1 MRNTTT
7 RIARERK
14 TRSRRGRKAVR
25 SYTIAAS
32 RNDDRILKLRMD
44 HGIEGYAVYH
54 MLMEKIAE
62 SDRCEYAIDD
72 YKVLAF
78 DFRVDEQLV
87 KCVAEDYHLFCFN
100 DGHLSP
106 NPSDM
111 QADTGEEDDEEDSE
125 EDRNDCTNASERP
138 YTGTSATVFAQK
150 KEKENLPL
158 HPLKEKDKEK
168 ERAEKKRNSLAEDN
182 GGEDDSKLTTAENKI
197 SDSLDESEKDSDKSE
212 NDSDKS
218 DNDIDK
224 SSGTEKPANAENAE
238 TTGAN
243 ENGGSVD
250 SHSSHSK
257 GSTPQAAGSKE
268 TRIESFLT
276 YFSNYWNSV
285 LTSTNSR
292 LRPIRVVN
300 GERRKRLV
308 RLRQNYTDEEIS
320 RFVFRAA
327 NSPYLNARDGRLRQP
342 ADLNWMLPTD
352 DRIVKIIEGN
362 M

>member
-25 SYTIAAS
+25 SYPIAAS

-100 DGHLSP
+100 DGRLSP
-106 NPSDM
+106 NPCDM
-111 QADTGEEDDEEDSE
+111 PADTGEEDDDEDG
-125 EDRNDCTNASERP
+125 NDCLTTTERP
-138 YTGTSATVFAQK
+138 YTGTSATVAAQK

-168 ERAEKKRNSLAEDN
+168 ERAEKKRNSLAEYN
-182 GGEDDSKLTTAENKI
+182 GGEDDSKVTTAENKS
-197 SDSLDESEKDSDKSE
+197 SDSLDKVRK
-212 NDSDKS
+212 DSDKS
-218 DNDIDK
+218 DNDSDK
-224 SSGTEKPANAENAE
+224 SSGTEKLANAENAE
-238 TTGAN
+238 APEAN
-243 ENGGSVD
+243 DDDGSVD
-250 SHSSHSK
+250 SHSSHGK
-257 GSTPQAAGSKE
+257 ESTPQAAGSKE
-268 TRIESFLT
+268 RRIESFLA

-342 ADLNWMLPTD
+342 ADLNWMLSTD

>member
-25 SYTIAAS
+25 SYPIAAS

-100 DGHLSP
+100 DGRLSLNP
-106 NPSDM
+106 NDM
-111 QADTGEEDDEEDSE
+111 PADTGEEDSE
-125 EDRNDCTNASERP
+125 EDGEEDGNDCTTVSERP
-138 YTGTSATVFAQK
+138 YTGTSATNSAQK

-168 ERAEKKRNSLAEDN
+168 ERTEEKRNSLAEDN
-182 GGEDDSKLTTAENKI
+182 GGENDCNLKTTENKT
-197 SDSLDESEKDSDKSE
+197 SDSPDKGE
-212 NDSDKS
+212 NDSYKS
-218 DNDIDK
+218 DNDSDND
-224 SSGTEKPANAENAE
+224 SGTEKVATKENAE
-238 TTGAN
+238 ATAAN
-243 ENGGSVD
+243 ENGGSVV
-250 SHSSHSK
+250 SNSSHSK
-257 GSTPQAAGSKE
+257 GSTPSAAGGKE
-268 TRIESFLT
+268 ARMESFLA

-342 ADLNWMLPTD
+342 ADLNWMLSTD

>member
-25 SYTIAAS
+25 SYPIAAS

-72 YKVLAF
+72 YRVLGF

-100 DGHLSP
+100 DGRLSLTP
-106 NPSDM
+106 CDM
-111 QADTGEEDDEEDSE
+111 PADTGEEDDDEDG
-125 EDRNDCTNASERP
+125 NDCLTTTEHP
-138 YTGTSATVFAQK
+138 YTGTSATVSAQK

-158 HPLKEKDKEK
+158 HLLKEKDKEK

-197 SDSLDESEKDSDKSE
+197 SDSPDKGE

-218 DNDIDK
+218 DNDSDK

-238 TTGAN
+238 AAEAN
-243 ENGGSVD
+243 ENDGSVV
-250 SHSSHSK
+250 SHSSHGK
-257 GSTPQAAGSKE
+257 ESTPQAAGSKE
-268 TRIESFLT
+268 TRIESFLA

-342 ADLNWMLPTD
+342 ADLNWMLSTD

>member
-25 SYTIAAS
+25 SYPIAAS

-62 SDRCEYAIDD
+62 SDRCEYAIYD
-72 YKVLAF
+72 YNVLAF

-100 DGHLSP
+100 DGRLSL

-111 QADTGEEDDEEDSE
+111 PADTDEEDSE
-125 EDRNDCTNASERP
+125 EGVEEGGNDCTTASERL
-138 YTGTSATVFAQK
+138 YTGISAMVSAQK
-150 KEKENLPL
+150 KEKESLPL

-168 ERAEKKRNSLAEDN
+168 ERAEEKRNSLAEDN
-182 GGEDDSKLTTAENKI
+182 GGENDSNLKTSENKA
-197 SDSLDESEKDSDKSE
+197 SDSPDKERNDCDKGEKDCDKGSVT
-212 NDSDKS
+212 K
-218 DNDIDK
+218 K
-224 SSGTEKPANAENAE
+224 AATKENAE
-238 TTGAN
+238 ASAAN
-243 ENGGSVD
+243 EDGGCVNTT
-250 SHSSHSK
+250 SSHSK
-257 GSTPQAAGSKE
+257 GSTPSAAGGKE
-268 TRIESFLT
+268 ARIESFLA

-285 LTSTNSR
+285 LASTNSR

-342 ADLNWMLPTD
+342 ADLNWMLSTD

>member
-25 SYTIAAS
+25 SYPIAAS

-87 KCVAEDYHLFCFN
+87 KCVAEDYHLFCLN
-100 DGHLSP
+100 DGHLSL
-106 NPSDM
+106 NPSEM
-111 QADTGEEDDEEDSE
+111 PADAGEEDSE
-125 EDRNDCTNASERP
+125 EDVEEDGNGCTTASERP
-138 YTGTSATVFAQK
+138 YTGTSATVSVQK

-168 ERAEKKRNSLAEDN
+168 ERAEEKRNSLAEDN
-182 GGEDDSKLTTAENKI
+182 GGENDSNLKTTKKNA
-197 SDSLDESEKDSDKSE
+197 SDSPQTQSHDCDKGEKDCNKG
-212 NDSDKS
+212 
-218 DNDIDK
+218 
-224 SSGTEKPANAENAE
+224 SGTKKSATKENAE
-238 TTGAN
+238 ASAAN
-243 ENGGSVD
+243 EDGGCVNTT
-250 SHSSHSK
+250 SSHSK
-257 GSTPQAAGSKE
+257 GSTPSAAGSKE
-268 TRIESFLT
+268 ARIESFLA

-342 ADLNWMLPTD
+342 ADLNWMLSTD

>member
-25 SYTIAAS
+25 SYPIAAS

-44 HGIEGYAVYH
+44 HGIVGYAVYH
-54 MLMEKIAE
+54 MLIEKIAE

-100 DGHLSP
+100 DGRLSL

-111 QADTGEEDDEEDSE
+111 PDDAGEEDCEEDGG
-125 EDRNDCTNASERP
+125 DCLTTTESP
-138 YTGTSATVFAQK
+138 YTGTSATVSAQK

-168 ERAEKKRNSLAEDN
+168 ERAEEKRKSLAEDN
-182 GGEDDSKLTTAENKI
+182 GGENDSSLKTSENKA
-197 SDSLDESEKDSDKSE
+197 SDSPDKGRNDCDKGEKDCNKGSVTK
-212 NDSDKS
+212 KATT
-218 DNDIDK
+218 K
-224 SSGTEKPANAENAE
+224 ENAE
-238 TTGAN
+238 ASAAN
-243 ENGGSVD
+243 EDGGCVNTT
-250 SHSSHSK
+250 SSHSK
-257 GSTPQAAGSKE
+257 GSTPSAAGGKE
-268 TRIESFLT
+268 ARIESFLA

-285 LTSTNSR
+285 LASTNSR

-342 ADLNWMLPTD
+342 ADLNWMLSTD

>member
-25 SYTIAAS
+25 SYPIAAS

-44 HGIEGYAVYH
+44 HGIVGFAVYH

-100 DGHLSP
+100 DGRLSL

-111 QADTGEEDDEEDSE
+111 PADAGEEDSE
-125 EDRNDCTNASERP
+125 EAVEEGGNDCPTASERP
-138 YTGTSATVFAQK
+138 HTGTSAMVSAQK

-168 ERAEKKRNSLAEDN
+168 ERAEEKRISLAEDN
-182 GGEDDSKLTTAENKI
+182 GGENDSSLKNSENKA
-197 SDSLDESEKDSDKSE
+197 SDSPDKGGNDSEKGEKDCDKGSE
-212 NDSDKS
+212 TK
-218 DNDIDK
+218 K
-224 SSGTEKPANAENAE
+224 EATKENAE
-238 TTGAN
+238 ASAAN
-243 ENGGSVD
+243 EDGGCVNTT
-250 SHSSHSK
+250 SSHSK
-257 GSTPQAAGSKE
+257 GSTPSAAGGKE
-268 TRIESFLT
+268 ARIESFLA

-342 ADLNWMLPTD
+342 ADLNWMLSTD

>member
-25 SYTIAAS
+25 SYPIAAS

-100 DGHLSP
+100 DGRLSL
-106 NPSDM
+106 NLCDM
-111 QADTGEEDDEEDSE
+111 QADTGEEDDEEDG
-125 EDRNDCTNASERP
+125 NDCTTASESP
-138 YTGTSATVFAQK
+138 YTGTSATVSAQK

-197 SDSLDESEKDSDKSE
+197 SDSLDKGE
-212 NDSDKS
+212 NDS
-218 DNDIDK
+218 DK

-268 TRIESFLT
+268 TRIESFLA

-342 ADLNWMLPTD
+342 ADLNWMLSTD

>member
-25 SYTIAAS
+25 SYPIAAS

-100 DGHLSP
+100 DGRLSL
-106 NPSDM
+106 NLCDM
-111 QADTGEEDDEEDSE
+111 QADTGEEDGEENSE
-125 EDRNDCTNASERP
+125 EDRSDCLTTTERP
-138 YTGTSATVFAQK
+138 YTGTSATVAAQK

-182 GGEDDSKLTTAENKI
+182 GGEDDSKVTTAENKI
-197 SDSLDESEKDSDKSE
+197 SDSPDKGE
-212 NDSDKS
+212 NDS
-218 DNDIDK
+218 DK
-224 SSGTEKPANAENAE
+224 SSGTEKLANAENAE

-243 ENGGSVD
+243 ENGGSVVTT
-250 SHSSHSK
+250 SSHGK
-257 GSTPQAAGSKE
+257 ESTPQAADSKE
-268 TRIESFLT
+268 RRIESFLA

-342 ADLNWMLPTD
+342 ADLNWMLSTD

>member
-25 SYTIAAS
+25 SYPIAAS

-100 DGHLSP
+100 DGRLSP
-106 NPSDM
+106 NLCDM
-111 QADTGEEDDEEDSE
+111 QADTGEEDDEED
-125 EDRNDCTNASERP
+125 RNDCLTTSERP
-138 YTGTSATVFAQK
+138 YTGTSATVAAQK

-197 SDSLDESEKDSDKSE
+197 SDSLDKGRK
-212 NDSDKS
+212 DSDKS
-218 DNDIDK
+218 DNDSDK

-268 TRIESFLT
+268 TRIESFLA

-342 ADLNWMLPTD
+342 ADLNWMLSTD

>member
-14 TRSRRGRKAVR
+14 SRSRRGRKAVR
-25 SYTIAAS
+25 SYPIAAS

-62 SDRCEYAIDD
+62 SERCEYAIDD

-87 KCVAEDYHLFCFN
+87 KSVAEDYHLFCFN
-100 DGHLSP
+100 DGRLSLNP
-106 NPSDM
+106 NDM
-111 QADTGEEDDEEDSE
+111 PADAGEEDSE
-125 EDRNDCTNASERP
+125 EDVEEDGNDCTTASERP
-138 YTGTSATVFAQK
+138 YTGTSAMVSAQK

-168 ERAEKKRNSLAEDN
+168 ERAEEKRNSLAEDN
-182 GGEDDSKLTTAENKI
+182 GGENDSSLKTSENKA
-197 SDSLDESEKDSDKSE
+197 SDSPDKGE
-212 NDSDKS
+212 NDCDKGS
-218 DNDIDK
+218 ETK
-224 SSGTEKPANAENAE
+224 KEATKENAE
-238 TTGAN
+238 ASAAN
-243 ENGGSVD
+243 EDGSCVNTT
-250 SHSSHSK
+250 SSHSK
-257 GSTPQAAGSKE
+257 GSTPAAAGSKE
-268 TRIESFLT
+268 ARIESFLA

-342 ADLNWMLPTD
+342 ADLNWMLSTD

>member
-25 SYTIAAS
+25 SYPIAAS

-87 KCVAEDYHLFCFN
+87 KCVAEDYNLFCFN
-100 DGHLSP
+100 GGRLSP
-106 NPSDM
+106 NPCDM
-111 QADTGEEDDEEDSE
+111 QADTGEEDDEEDG
-125 EDRNDCTNASERP
+125 NDCTTASERP
-138 YTGTSATVFAQK
+138 YTGTSATVAAQK

-182 GGEDDSKLTTAENKI
+182 GGEDDSKVTTAENKI
-197 SDSLDESEKDSDKSE
+197 SDSPDKGE

-218 DNDIDK
+218 DNDSDK

-243 ENGGSVD
+243 ENGGSVVTT
-250 SHSSHSK
+250 SSHSK

-268 TRIESFLT
+268 TRIESFLA

-342 ADLNWMLPTD
+342 ADLNWMLSTD

>member
-25 SYTIAAS
+25 SYPIAAS

-100 DGHLSP
+100 DGRLSP
-106 NPSDM
+106 NLCDM
-111 QADTGEEDDEEDSE
+111 QADTGEEDDEEDRS
-125 EDRNDCTNASERP
+125 DCTTASERP
-138 YTGTSATVFAQK
+138 YTGTSATVAAQK

-168 ERAEKKRNSLAEDN
+168 ERAEKKRNFLAEDN
-182 GGEDDSKLTTAENKI
+182 GGEDNSKLTTAENKI
-197 SDSLDESEKDSDKSE
+197 SDSPDKGE

-218 DNDIDK
+218 DNDSDK
-224 SSGTEKPANAENAE
+224 SSETEKPANAENAE
-238 TTGAN
+238 AAEAN
-243 ENGGSVD
+243 VDGCSVV
-250 SHSSHSK
+250 SHSSHGK
-257 GSTPQAAGSKE
+257 GSTPQGAGGKE
-268 TRIESFLT
+268 RRIESFLA

-342 ADLNWMLPTD
+342 ADLNWMLSTD

>member
-25 SYTIAAS
+25 SYPIAAS

-100 DGHLSP
+100 DGRLSP

-111 QADTGEEDDEEDSE
+111 QADTGEEDDEEDG
-125 EDRNDCTNASERP
+125 NDCTNASERP
-138 YTGTSATVFAQK
+138 YTGTSATVATQK

-182 GGEDDSKLTTAENKI
+182 GGEDNSKLTTAENKI
-197 SDSLDESEKDSDKSE
+197 SDSPDKGEK
-212 NDSDKS
+212 DSDKS
-218 DNDIDK
+218 DNDSDK

-238 TTGAN
+238 AAEAN
-243 ENGGSVD
+243 ENYGSVG
-250 SHSSHSK
+250 SLSSHGK
-257 GSTPQAAGSKE
+257 ESTPQGAGGKE
-268 TRIESFLT
+268 ARIESFLA

-342 ADLNWMLPTD
+342 ADLNWMLSTD

>member
-25 SYTIAAS
+25 SYPIAAS

-87 KCVAEDYHLFCFN
+87 KCVAEDYNLFCFN
-100 DGHLSP
+100 GGRLSP
-106 NPSDM
+106 NPCDM
-111 QADTGEEDDEEDSE
+111 QADTGEEDDEEDG
-125 EDRNDCTNASERP
+125 NDCPTASERP
-138 YTGTSATVFAQK
+138 YTGTSATVSVQK

-197 SDSLDESEKDSDKSE
+197 SDSLDKGEK
-212 NDSDKS
+212 DSDKS
-218 DNDIDK
+218 DNDSDK

-342 ADLNWMLPTD
+342 ADLNWMLSTD

>member
-25 SYTIAAS
+25 SYPIAAS

-62 SDRCEYAIDD
+62 SDRCEYAIYD

-100 DGHLSP
+100 DGRLSP
-106 NPSDM
+106 NLCDM
-111 QADTGEEDDEEDSE
+111 SADTGEEDDEEDG
-125 EDRNDCTNASERP
+125 NDCTTASERP
-138 YTGTSATVFAQK
+138 YTGTSATVAAQK

-168 ERAEKKRNSLAEDN
+168 ERAEKKRNSRAEDN
-182 GGEDDSKLTTAENKI
+182 GGEDDSKVTTAENKS
-197 SDSLDESEKDSDKSE
+197 SDSLDKGRK
-212 NDSDKS
+212 DSDKS
-218 DNDIDK
+218 DNDSDK
-224 SSGTEKPANAENAE
+224 SSGTEKLANAENAE
-238 TTGAN
+238 AAEAN
-243 ENGGSVD
+243 DDDGSVG
-250 SHSSHSK
+250 SLSSHSK

-268 TRIESFLT
+268 RRIESFLA

-308 RLRQNYTDEEIS
+308 RLRQNYNDEEIS

-342 ADLNWMLPTD
+342 ADLNWMLSTD

>member
-7 RIARERK
+7 RIAKERK

-25 SYTIAAS
+25 SYPIAAS

-72 YKVLAF
+72 FKVLAF

-100 DGHLSP
+100 DGHLSL

-111 QADTGEEDDEEDSE
+111 QADTGEEDDEEDRS
-125 EDRNDCTNASERP
+125 DCTTASERP
-138 YTGTSATVFAQK
+138 YTGTSAAVAAQK

-182 GGEDDSKLTTAENKI
+182 GGEDDSKVTTAENKI
-197 SDSLDESEKDSDKSE
+197 SDSLDKGRK
-212 NDSDKS
+212 DSDKS
-218 DNDIDK
+218 DNDSDK

-238 TTGAN
+238 AAEAN
-243 ENGGSVD
+243 EDGCSVD

-257 GSTPQAAGSKE
+257 ESTPQAAGSKE
-268 TRIESFLT
+268 RRIESFLA

-342 ADLNWMLPTD
+342 ADLNWMLSTD

>member
-25 SYTIAAS
+25 SYPIAAS

-54 MLMEKIAE
+54 MLIEKIAE

-87 KCVAEDYHLFCFN
+87 KCVAEDYQLFCFN
-100 DGHLSP
+100 DGRLSLNP
-106 NPSDM
+106 NDM
-111 QADTGEEDDEEDSE
+111 PADAGEEDSE
-125 EDRNDCTNASERP
+125 EDVEEDGNDCTTASERP
-138 YTGTSATVFAQK
+138 YTGTSAMISAQK

-168 ERAEKKRNSLAEDN
+168 ETEEKRISLAEDN
-182 GGEDDSKLTTAENKI
+182 GGENDSSLKTSENKA
-197 SDSLDESEKDSDKSE
+197 SDSPDKGE
-212 NDSDKS
+212 NDSDKGENDS
-218 DNDIDK
+218 DK
-224 SSGTEKPANAENAE
+224 GSGTKKAATKENAE
-238 TTGAN
+238 ASAAN
-243 ENGGSVD
+243 EDGGCVNTT
-250 SHSSHSK
+250 SSHSK
-257 GSTPQAAGSKE
+257 GSTPSAAGSKE
-268 TRIESFLT
+268 ARIESFLA

-342 ADLNWMLPTD
+342 ADLNWMLSTD

>member
-7 RIARERK
+7 RIAKERK

-25 SYTIAAS
+25 SYPIAAS

-100 DGHLSP
+100 DGHLSL
-106 NPSDM
+106 NLCDM
-111 QADTGEEDDEEDSE
+111 QADTGEEDDEEDE
-125 EDRNDCTNASERP
+125 NDCTNASERP
-138 YTGTSATVFAQK
+138 YTGTSATVAAQK
-150 KEKENLPL
+150 KEKENVPL

-182 GGEDDSKLTTAENKI
+182 GGEDDSKVTTAENKS
-197 SDSLDESEKDSDKSE
+197 SDSPDKSE

-218 DNDIDK
+218 DNDSDN
-224 SSGTEKPANAENAE
+224 SSGTEKPTNAENAE
-238 TTGAN
+238 ATGAN

-342 ADLNWMLPTD
+342 ADLNWMLSTD

>member
-14 TRSRRGRKAVR
+14 SRSRRGRKAVR
-25 SYTIAAS
+25 SYPIAAS

-100 DGHLSP
+100 DGRLSL

-111 QADTGEEDDEEDSE
+111 PADAGEEDSKEDVEEGG
-125 EDRNDCTNASERP
+125 NDCTTASERS
-138 YTGTSATVFAQK
+138 YTGTSAMVSAQK

-168 ERAEKKRNSLAEDN
+168 ERAEEKRISLAEDN
-182 GGEDDSKLTTAENKI
+182 GGENDSSLKTSENKA
-197 SDSLDESEKDSDKSE
+197 SDSPDKGEKDSEKGEKDCEKG
-212 NDSDKS
+212 
-218 DNDIDK
+218 
-224 SSGTEKPANAENAE
+224 SGTKRATTKENAE
-238 TTGAN
+238 ESAAN
-243 ENGGSVD
+243 EDGGYVNTTR
-250 SHSSHSK
+250 SHSK
-257 GSTPQAAGSKE
+257 GSTPSAAGGKE
-268 TRIESFLT
+268 ARIESFLA

-342 ADLNWMLPTD
+342 ADLNWMLSTA
-352 DRIVKIIEGN
+352 
-362 M
+362 

>member
-14 TRSRRGRKAVR
+14 SRSRRGRKAVR
-25 SYTIAAS
+25 SYPIAAS

-87 KCVAEDYHLFCFN
+87 KSVAEDYHLFCFN
-100 DGHLSP
+100 DGRLSL

-111 QADTGEEDDEEDSE
+111 PADAGEEDCEEDGG
-125 EDRNDCTNASERP
+125 DCLTTTESP
-138 YTGTSATVFAQK
+138 YTGTSATVSAQK

-168 ERAEKKRNSLAEDN
+168 ERAEEKRNSLAEDY
-182 GGEDDSKLTTAENKI
+182 GGEDDSNLKTSENKA
-197 SDSLDESEKDSDKSE
+197 SDSPDKGEKDCDKGE
-212 NDSDKS
+212 KDCNKG
-218 DNDIDK
+218 
-224 SSGTEKPANAENAE
+224 SGTKKAATKENAE
-238 TTGAN
+238 ASAANKDGGCVNTT
-243 ENGGSVD
+243 
-250 SHSSHSK
+250 SSHNK
-257 GSTPQAAGSKE
+257 GSTPAAAGSKE
-268 TRIESFLT
+268 ARIESFLA

-342 ADLNWMLPTD
+342 ADLNWMLSTD

>member
-1 MRNTTT
+1 
-7 RIARERK
+7 
-14 TRSRRGRKAVR
+14 
-25 SYTIAAS
+25 
-32 RNDDRILKLRMD
+32 
-44 HGIEGYAVYH
+44 

-100 DGHLSP
+100 DGRLSLNP
-106 NPSDM
+106 NDM
-111 QADTGEEDDEEDSE
+111 PADAGEEDSE
-125 EDRNDCTNASERP
+125 EDVEEDGNDCPTASERP
-138 YTGTSATVFAQK
+138 HTGTSAMVSAQK

-168 ERAEKKRNSLAEDN
+168 ERAEEKRNSLAEDN
-182 GGEDDSKLTTAENKI
+182 GGENDSSLETSENKT
-197 SDSLDESEKDSDKSE
+197 SDSPDKRENYSDKGE
-212 NDSDKS
+212 NDCDKGS
-218 DNDIDK
+218 VTK
-224 SSGTEKPANAENAE
+224 KAATKENAE
-238 TTGAN
+238 ASAAN
-243 ENGGSVD
+243 EDGGCVNTT
-250 SHSSHSK
+250 SSHSK
-257 GSTPQAAGSKE
+257 GSTPSAAGGKE
-268 TRIESFLT
+268 ARIESFLA

-342 ADLNWMLPTD
+342 ADLNWMLSTD

>member
-25 SYTIAAS
+25 SYPIAAS

-100 DGHLSP
+100 DGRLSL

-111 QADTGEEDDEEDSE
+111 PADTGEEDDDEDG
-125 EDRNDCTNASERP
+125 NDCLTTSERP
-138 YTGTSATVFAQK
+138 YTGTSATVAAQK

-168 ERAEKKRNSLAEDN
+168 ERTEKKRNSLAEDN
-182 GGEDDSKLTTAENKI
+182 GGEDDSKVTTAENKS
-197 SDSLDESEKDSDKSE
+197 SDSPDKGRK
-212 NDSDKS
+212 DSDKS
-218 DNDIDK
+218 DNDSDK
-224 SSGTEKPANAENAE
+224 SSGTEKPTNAENAE
-238 TTGAN
+238 AAEAN
-243 ENGGSVD
+243 EDWGSVD
-250 SHSSHSK
+250 SLSSHSK

-268 TRIESFLT
+268 RRIESFLA

-342 ADLNWMLPTD
+342 ADLNWMLSTD

>member
-25 SYTIAAS
+25 SYPIAAS

-54 MLMEKIAE
+54 MLIEKIAE

-100 DGHLSP
+100 DGRLSL

-111 QADTGEEDDEEDSE
+111 PDDAGEEDCEEDGG
-125 EDRNDCTNASERP
+125 DCLTTTESP
-138 YTGTSATVFAQK
+138 YTGTSATVSAQK

-168 ERAEKKRNSLAEDN
+168 ERAEEKRKSLAEDN
-182 GGEDDSKLTTAENKI
+182 GGEDDSSLKTSENKA
-197 SDSLDESEKDSDKSE
+197 SDSPDKGENDCDKGEKDCDKG
-212 NDSDKS
+212 
-218 DNDIDK
+218 
-224 SSGTEKPANAENAE
+224 SGTKKSAPIENAE
-238 TTGAN
+238 ALAAN
-243 ENGGSVD
+243 EDGSCVNTT
-250 SHSSHSK
+250 SSHSK
-257 GSTPQAAGSKE
+257 GSTPAAAGSKE
-268 TRIESFLT
+268 ARIESFLA

-342 ADLNWMLPTD
+342 ADLNWMLSTD

>member
-14 TRSRRGRKAVR
+14 RRSRRGRKTVR
-25 SYTIAAS
+25 SYPIAAS

-78 DFRVDEQLV
+78 DFRVEEQLV

-100 DGHLSP
+100 DGRLSL

-111 QADTGEEDDEEDSE
+111 PADAVEEDSE
-125 EDRNDCTNASERP
+125 EDVEENGNDCTTASERP
-138 YTGTSATVFAQK
+138 YTGTSAMVYAQK

-168 ERAEKKRNSLAEDN
+168 ERAEEKRNSLAEDN
-182 GGEDDSKLTTAENKI
+182 GGENDCNLKTSENKA
-197 SDSLDESEKDSDKSE
+197 SDSPDKGE
-212 NDSDKS
+212 NDCDKGS
-218 DNDIDK
+218 ETK
-224 SSGTEKPANAENAE
+224 KAATKENVEASA
-238 TTGAN
+238 AN
-243 ENGGSVD
+243 EDGGCVNTTC
-250 SHSSHSK
+250 SHSK
-257 GSTPQAAGSKE
+257 GSTPSAAGGKE
-268 TRIESFLT
+268 ARIESFLA

-342 ADLNWMLPTD
+342 ADLNWMLSTD

>member
-25 SYTIAAS
+25 SYPIAAS

-100 DGHLSP
+100 DGRLSLNP
-106 NPSDM
+106 NDM
-111 QADTGEEDDEEDSE
+111 PADTGEVDSE
-125 EDRNDCTNASERP
+125 EDGGDCLTTTESP
-138 YTGTSATVFAQK
+138 YTGTSATVSAQK

-168 ERAEKKRNSLAEDN
+168 ERAEEKRNSLAEDN
-182 GGEDDSKLTTAENKI
+182 GGENDSSLKTSENKA
-197 SDSLDESEKDSDKSE
+197 SDSPDKGRNDCDKGE
-212 NDSDKS
+212 NDCDKG
-218 DNDIDK
+218 
-224 SSGTEKPANAENAE
+224 SGTKKAAPIENAE
-238 TTGAN
+238 AFAAN
-243 ENGGSVD
+243 EDGSCVNTT
-250 SHSSHSK
+250 SSHSK
-257 GSTPQAAGSKE
+257 GSTPAAAGSKE
-268 TRIESFLT
+268 ARIESFLA

-308 RLRQNYTDEEIS
+308 RLRQNYTNEEIS

-342 ADLNWMLPTD
+342 ADLNWMLSTD

>member
-25 SYTIAAS
+25 SYPIAAS

-87 KCVAEDYHLFCFN
+87 KCVAEDYNLFCLHN
-100 DGHLSP
+100 GRLSP
-106 NPSDM
+106 NGIVIP
-111 QADTGEEDDEEDSE
+111 ADNGEEDGDDDGTNSE
-125 EDRNDCTNASERP
+125 NPAKRLSI
-138 YTGTSATVFAQK
+138 GTSATISAQK

-168 ERAEKKRNSLAEDN
+168 ERAEEKRKSLAEDN
-182 GGEDDSKLTTAENKI
+182 GGEDDSKLTTTENKS
-197 SDSLDESEKDSDKSE
+197 SDSPDKGEK
-212 NDSDKS
+212 DSDKS
-218 DNDIDK
+218 DNDSDK
-224 SSGTEKPANAENAE
+224 SSGTEKPTNAENVEA
-238 TTGAN
+238 TGAN
-243 ENGGSVD
+243 ENDGSVVTT
-250 SHSSHSK
+250 SSHSK
-257 GSTPQAAGSKE
+257 GSTPSAAGGKE
-268 TRIESFLT
+268 ARIESFLA

-327 NSPYLNARDGRLRQP
+327 NSPYLNARD
-342 ADLNWMLPTD
+342 
-352 DRIVKIIEGN
+352 
-362 M
+362 

>member
-1 MRNTTT
+1 M
-7 RIARERK
+7 
-14 TRSRRGRKAVR
+14 
-25 SYTIAAS
+25 
-32 RNDDRILKLRMD
+32 
-44 HGIEGYAVYH
+44 
-54 MLMEKIAE
+54 
-62 SDRCEYAIDD
+62 
-72 YKVLAF
+72 LAF

-100 DGHLSP
+100 DGRLSL
-106 NPSDM
+106 NPIDM
-111 QADTGEEDDEEDSE
+111 PADAGEEDCEEDGG
-125 EDRNDCTNASERP
+125 DCLTTTESP
-138 YTGTSATVFAQK
+138 YTGTSATVSAQK

-168 ERAEKKRNSLAEDN
+168 ERAEEKRISLAEDN
-182 GGEDDSKLTTAENKI
+182 GGENDSSLKTSENKA
-197 SDSLDESEKDSDKSE
+197 SDSPDKGEKDSEEGEKDCDKG
-212 NDSDKS
+212 
-218 DNDIDK
+218 
-224 SSGTEKPANAENAE
+224 SGTKKAATKENAE
-238 TTGAN
+238 ASAAN
-243 ENGGSVD
+243 EDGSCVNTT
-250 SHSSHSK
+250 SSHSK
-257 GSTPQAAGSKE
+257 GSTPSAAGGKE
-268 TRIESFLT
+268 ARIESFLA

-342 ADLNWMLPTD
+342 ADLNWMLSTD

>member
-14 TRSRRGRKAVR
+14 SRSRRGRKAVR
-25 SYTIAAS
+25 SYPIAAS

-44 HGIEGYAVYH
+44 HGIVGYAVYH
-54 MLMEKIAE
+54 MLIEKIAE

-100 DGHLSP
+100 DGRLSL

-111 QADTGEEDDEEDSE
+111 PDDAGEEDCEEDGG
-125 EDRNDCTNASERP
+125 DCLTTTESP
-138 YTGTSATVFAQK
+138 YTGTSATVSAQK

-168 ERAEKKRNSLAEDN
+168 ERAEEKRKSLAEDN
-182 GGEDDSKLTTAENKI
+182 GGEDDSSLKTSENKA
-197 SDSLDESEKDSDKSE
+197 SDSPDKGENDCDKGEKDCDKG
-212 NDSDKS
+212 
-218 DNDIDK
+218 
-224 SSGTEKPANAENAE
+224 SGTKKSATKENAE
-238 TTGAN
+238 ASAAN
-243 ENGGSVD
+243 EDGSCVNTT
-250 SHSSHSK
+250 SSHSK
-257 GSTPQAAGSKE
+257 GSTPSAAGSKE
-268 TRIESFLT
+268 ARIESFLA

-342 ADLNWMLPTD
+342 ADLNWMLSTD

>member
-14 TRSRRGRKAVR
+14 SRSRRGRKAVR
-25 SYTIAAS
+25 SYPIAAS

-44 HGIEGYAVYH
+44 HGIVGYAVYH
-54 MLMEKIAE
+54 MLIEKIAE
-62 SDRCEYAIDD
+62 SDRCEYTIDD
-72 YKVLAF
+72 YNVLAF

-100 DGHLSP
+100 DGRLSL

-111 QADTGEEDDEEDSE
+111 PDDAGEEDCEEDGG
-125 EDRNDCTNASERP
+125 DCLTTTESP
-138 YTGTSATVFAQK
+138 YTGTSATVSAQK

-168 ERAEKKRNSLAEDN
+168 ERAEEKRNSLAEDN
-182 GGEDDSKLTTAENKI
+182 GGEDDNKLTTTENKS
-197 SDSLDESEKDSDKSE
+197 SDSPDKGEK
-212 NDSDKS
+212 DSDKS
-218 DNDIDK
+218 DNDSDK
-224 SSGTEKPANAENAE
+224 SSGTEKPTNAENAE
-238 TTGAN
+238 ALAAN
-243 ENGGSVD
+243 EDGSCVNTT
-250 SHSSHSK
+250 SSHSK
-257 GSTPQAAGSKE
+257 GSTPAAAGSKE
-268 TRIESFLT
+268 ARIESFLA

-342 ADLNWMLPTD
+342 ADLNWMLSTD

>member
-25 SYTIAAS
+25 SYPIAAS

-87 KCVAEDYHLFCFN
+87 KCVAEDYHLFCLN
-100 DGHLSP
+100 DGRLSL

-111 QADTGEEDDEEDSE
+111 PDDTGEEDSE
-125 EDRNDCTNASERP
+125 EDVEEGGNDCPTASERP
-138 YTGTSATVFAQK
+138 HTGTSAMVSAQK
-150 KEKENLPL
+150 KEKESLPL

-168 ERAEKKRNSLAEDN
+168 ERAEEKRISLAEDN
-182 GGEDDSKLTTAENKI
+182 GGENDSNLKTSENKA
-197 SDSLDESEKDSDKSE
+197 SDSPDKGEKDSDKGSVT
-212 NDSDKS
+212 K
-218 DNDIDK
+218 K
-224 SSGTEKPANAENAE
+224 ATTKENAE
-238 TTGAN
+238 ASAANKDGGYVNTT
-243 ENGGSVD
+243 
-250 SHSSHSK
+250 SSHSK
-257 GSTPQAAGSKE
+257 GSTPSAAGGKE
-268 TRIESFLT
+268 ARIESFLA

-342 ADLNWMLPTD
+342 ADLNWMLSTD

>member
-25 SYTIAAS
+25 SYPIAAS

-100 DGHLSP
+100 DGRLSL

-111 QADTGEEDDEEDSE
+111 PADTGEEDDEEDRS
-125 EDRNDCTNASERP
+125 DCLTTTERP
-138 YTGTSATVFAQK
+138 YTGTSATVATQK

-182 GGEDDSKLTTAENKI
+182 GGEDDSKLTTSENKI
-197 SDSLDESEKDSDKSE
+197 SDSLDKGRK
-212 NDSDKS
+212 DSDKS
-218 DNDIDK
+218 DNDSDK
-224 SSGTEKPANAENAE
+224 SSGTEKPTNAENAE
-238 TTGAN
+238 AAEAN
-243 ENGGSVD
+243 EDWYSVG
-250 SHSSHSK
+250 SHSSHCK
-257 GSTPQAAGSKE
+257 GSTPQGAGGKE
-268 TRIESFLT
+268 RRIESFLA

-342 ADLNWMLPTD
+342 ADLNWMLSTD

>member
-25 SYTIAAS
+25 SYPIAAS

-100 DGHLSP
+100 DGRLSLNP
-106 NPSDM
+106 NDM
-111 QADTGEEDDEEDSE
+111 SADTVEEDDEVDSE
-125 EDRNDCTNASERP
+125 ENRSDCTTASERP
-138 YTGTSATVFAQK
+138 YTGTSAMVSAQK
-150 KEKENLPL
+150 KEKESLPL

-168 ERAEKKRNSLAEDN
+168 ERAEEKRISLAEDN
-182 GGEDDSKLTTAENKI
+182 GGENGSSLKTSENKA
-197 SDSLDESEKDSDKSE
+197 SDSPDKGENDSEKSE
-212 NDSDKS
+212 NDCDKG
-218 DNDIDK
+218 
-224 SSGTEKPANAENAE
+224 SGTKKAAPKENAE
-238 TTGAN
+238 ASAAN
-243 ENGGSVD
+243 EDGCYVNTT
-250 SHSSHSK
+250 SSHSK
-257 GSTPQAAGSKE
+257 GSTPSAAGGKE
-268 TRIESFLT
+268 ARIESFLA

-342 ADLNWMLPTD
+342 ADLNWMLSTD

>member
-25 SYTIAAS
+25 SYPIAAS

-100 DGHLSP
+100 DGRLSL

-111 QADTGEEDDEEDSE
+111 PDDAGEEDSE
-125 EDRNDCTNASERP
+125 EDVEEDGNDCTTASECP
-138 YTGTSATVFAQK
+138 YTGTSATVSAQK

-168 ERAEKKRNSLAEDN
+168 ERAEEKRISLAEDN
-182 GGEDDSKLTTAENKI
+182 GGEDDGNLKTSENKA
-197 SDSLDESEKDSDKSE
+197 SDSPDKGEKDSDKG
-212 NDSDKS
+212 
-218 DNDIDK
+218 
-224 SSGTEKPANAENAE
+224 SGTKKAATKDNAEASA
-238 TTGAN
+238 AN
-243 ENGGSVD
+243 EDVCCVNTT
-250 SHSSHSK
+250 SSHSK
-257 GSTPQAAGSKE
+257 GSTPSAAGGKE
-268 TRIESFLT
+268 ARIESFLA

-342 ADLNWMLPTD
+342 ADLNWMLSTD